1 MKKQSIIFLGA
12 KSIGYQCLKYLIE
25 NAARLHLDIKGV
37 LANEKAHIGSEF
49 SLRELAMQNQI
60 PFIESLDD
68 MLSADFIYSVQ
79 YHLILRKKDIEK
91 ARITAV
97 NLHMAPLPEYR
108 GCNQFSF
115 AIIDNKKEFGA
126 TVHLIDEKIDHGDI
140 LFEKR
145 FPIPENCWVEQ
156 LYSLTFEASLKL
168 FKESIDDLIGQKFT
182 KVPQANLIE
191 KRGTSLHLR
200 SEIQNLKQI
209 DFNWEQDKIAR
220 HIRATFMPGFE
231 PPFTIIDN
239 KKIYFCKEWK

>member
-1 MKKQSIIFLGA
+1 
-12 KSIGYQCLKYLIE
+12 LIE